1 MMAAADRASPHPAP
15 LSGVTVLD
23 LTQIYNGPYAT
34 FLMAM
39 AGAEVI
45 KVEPREG
52 EFLRRRDARS
62 GAGVP
67 FAMLNANK
75 RSIALD
81 LKSTRGREIFLG
93 LTRKADVIVENFA
106 PGVVAR
112 LGIGYDTVRPLNARI
127 VYASGSGYGQT
138 GPYREYP
145 AMDLTVQAMSGVM
158 SVTGFANSPPVKA
171 GAALCDFF
179 GGVHL
184 YGAIATALF
193 NRERSGEGCF
203 IDVAMLEAVY
213 PSLASNIGS
222 IYSERDDLPP
232 RTGNRHG
239 GLSLCP
245 YNVYPAFDGFIA
257 VICNSD
263 KHWQSLLRAM
273 DRNDLLDSPRFATM
287 RDRVHE
293 MDAVD
298 ALVGAWTRTL
308 DRKALFE
315 RLLAHR
321 VPCAP
326 VRELR
331 EVVADPHLRA
341 RGMLLEVE
349 HPEYGRI
356 VVCRSPMNYVGLTQ
370 PEYRFSPRC
379 GADNARILGG
389 WLGLS
394 PSEIEALRRDS
405 VI

>member
-1 MMAAADRASPHPAP
+1 MGGEPAP
-15 LSGVTVLD
+15 RAPLAGVCVLD

-34 FLMAM
+34 LLMAQ
-39 AGAEVI
+39 AGAEII

-75 RSIALD
+75 ASITLD
-81 LKSTRGREIFLG
+81 LKTARGRELFLD
-93 LTRKADVIVENFA
+93 LARQVDVVVENFA

-112 LGIGYDTVRPLNARI
+112 LGIDHDAIKRVNPGI
-127 VYASGSGYGQT
+127 IYASGSGYGQT

-158 SVTGFANSPPVKA
+158 SVTGFADAPPVKA

-179 GGVHL
+179 GGIHL
-184 YGAIATALF
+184 YGAITTALF
-193 NRERSGEGCF
+193 HRARGGGGCR

-213 PSLASNIGS
+213 PALASNIGS
-222 IYSERDDLPP
+222 LYGERDDMPP

-245 YNVYPAFDGFIA
+245 YNVYPAADGFIA
-257 VICNSD
+257 IICNSD
-263 KHWQSLLRAM
+263 KHWQSLLTAM
-273 DRNDLLDSPRFATM
+273 ARPELEAEPRFKTM
-287 RDRVHE
+287 RDRVRC
-293 MDAVD
+293 MDEID
-298 ALVGAWTRTL
+298 DMVGLWTRAR
-308 DRKALFE
+308 DRQALFD
-315 RLLAHR
+315 LLVAHR

-331 EVVADPHLRA
+331 EVVHDPHLHE
-341 RGMLLEVE
+341 RGMLLEVD
-349 HPEYGRI
+349 HPTYGKI
-356 VVCRSPMNYVGLTQ
+356 VVCRSPLNFPDL
-370 PEYRFSPRC
+370 PRPDYRVSPAC

-389 WLGLS
+389 RLGLS
-394 PSEIEALRRDS
+394 AAELDALRRDA